1 MSFTLGKIN
10 VSLLLLRLLCSHIQL
25 NIQMSIWTKNALIT
39 LSNRTKMSKR
49 SRSCTITS
57 INKPFENQINKIY
70 NNYDQDKLTLFYSL
84 KDVVEKNLKKV
95 VTLSEE
101 IGEGI
106 EDHEEFATHLDESM
120 NIEANINHKLAIL
133 NEFIT
138 KINHKLAILNEFI
151 TKINHKL
158 AILNEFIIKKN
169 R

>member
-106 EDHEEFATHLDESM
+106 EDQEEFATHLDESM
-120 NIEANINHKLAIL
+120 NIEVN
-133 NEFIT
+133 
-138 KINHKLAILNEFI
+138 INHKLAILNEFI

>member
-120 NIEANINHKLAIL
+120 NIEVN
-133 NEFIT
+133 
-138 KINHKLAILNEFI
+138 INHKLAILNEFI

-158 AILNEFIIKKN
+158 AILNEFIIKKIGN
-169 R
+169 CLTLT

>member
-1 MSFTLGKIN
+1 
-10 VSLLLLRLLCSHIQL
+10 
-25 NIQMSIWTKNALIT
+25 
-39 LSNRTKMSKR
+39 MSKR

-70 NNYDQDKLTLFYSL
+70 NNYDQDKLTLLYSL

-120 NIEANINHKLAIL
+120 NIEVN
-133 NEFIT
+133 
-138 KINHKLAILNEFI
+138 INHKLAILNEFI